1 MRTEI
6 LVTHSRLL
14 APSPILFA
22 LLHLSF
28 LGPVLGERPNVT
40 QNNFLL
46 SGHHQLLTHHY
57 LPQIVF
63 SSYLYVCVITACV
76 KTACSSTCVDN
87 SVKVFYSTAA
97 L

>member
-1 MRTEI
+1 MA
-6 LVTHSRLL
+6 HNRLL
-14 APSPILFA
+14 APTPDLFA

-57 LPQIVF
+57 LPQTVC
-63 SSYLYVCVITACV
+63 SSYLYVYCDNCMCRTAY
-76 KTACSSTCVDN
+76 SSACVDN
-87 SVKVFYSTAA
+87 SVKVFYSVAA